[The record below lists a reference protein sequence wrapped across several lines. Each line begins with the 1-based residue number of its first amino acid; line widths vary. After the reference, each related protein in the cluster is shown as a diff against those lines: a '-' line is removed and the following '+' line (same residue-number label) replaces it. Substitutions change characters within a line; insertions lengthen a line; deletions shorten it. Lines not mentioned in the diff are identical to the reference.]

1 MPLVPLKIQKAKR
14 RERGKLW
21 QRLREDT
28 KKEVWMVVGG
38 IIPQVTTQMNIK
50 NKIKVKTCILK
61 DDLCLGMY
69 LEKWEKIHFLVEIL
83 LCNSIWWMYRKASS
97 HMVWKAVSWTQ
108 INELDLYF
116 LTFYCTKY
124 LLNFIETG
132 FVWFV
137 FVLCF

>member
-28 KKEVWMVVGG
+28 RKEVWMVVGG

-61 DDLCLGMY
+61 DDRSDMNVWSFVIDPRSLSLGSFF
-69 LEKWEKIHFLVEIL
+69 W
-83 LCNSIWWMYRKASS
+83 
-97 HMVWKAVSWTQ
+97 
-108 INELDLYF
+108 
-116 LTFYCTKY
+116 
-124 LLNFIETG
+124 
-132 FVWFV
+132 
-137 FVLCF
+137 

>member
-28 KKEVWMVVGG
+28 RKEVWMVVGG

-69 LEKWEKIHFLVEIL
+69 LEK
-83 LCNSIWWMYRKASS
+83 
-97 HMVWKAVSWTQ
+97 
-108 INELDLYF
+108 
-116 LTFYCTKY
+116 
-124 LLNFIETG
+124 
-132 FVWFV
+132 
-137 FVLCF
+137 